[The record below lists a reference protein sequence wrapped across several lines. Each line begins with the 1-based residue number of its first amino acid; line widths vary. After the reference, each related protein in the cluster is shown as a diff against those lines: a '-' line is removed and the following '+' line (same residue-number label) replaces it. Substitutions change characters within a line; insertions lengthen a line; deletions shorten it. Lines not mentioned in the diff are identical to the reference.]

1 MRILT
6 FRYNLDKSSKKYIC
20 PNCTKKTFVRYVD
33 IETGNFLN
41 GNYGRCDRES
51 KCNYHNAPPTGKKCY
66 LINFLSIKS
75 ISDKAYKATDNNGHI
90 NIIPKSQIL
99 ERNGNSSWVS
109 EWFLKKNSIAY
120 LGNESKYFTPDEK
133 IVNTV
138 ATVATFK
145 SEPEKSSYHN
155 LELLDGMYNDQPIRD
170 NLKIYLKSIFT
181 DAQVFTAMQSYFLT
195 GTNRYWKNATVF
207 WQIDHKE
214 NIHAGKIMLYN
225 PSTGKRIK
233 EPYNH
238 INWIHKAL
246 KKQDFNLNQCFFG
259 LHRINED
266 YIKPIAIVESE
277 KTAIIMSII
286 IPDVVWLATGSK
298 QNLKAELVRPLI
310 GRKII
315 LYPDKGEYSDWKR
328 KGILLKGSG
337 FKIEVSDFL
346 ELTTIKEGSDL
357 ADYNLGRKNK

>member
-1 MRILT
+1 MLT
-6 FRYNLDKSSKKYIC
+6 FRYYLDKSSKKHIC

-33 IETGNFLN
+33 NATGNFLK
-41 GNYGRCDRES
+41 GDYGRCDRES
-51 KCNYHNAPPTGKKCY
+51 KCNYHNAPPTGNKCY

-99 ERNGNSSWVS
+99 ERNGNSSWIS

-120 LGNESKYFTPDEK
+120 LGNESKYFTPDKK
-133 IVNTV
+133 ILNTV
-138 ATVATFK
+138 TTVK
-145 SEPEKSSYHN
+145 DEPEKSSYHN
-155 LELLDGMYNDQPIRD
+155 LELLDGMYNEHPIRD

-181 DAQVFTAMQSYFLT
+181 DAQVDTAMQSYFLT
-195 GTNRYWKNATVF
+195 GTNHYWKNATVF

-214 NIHAGKIMLYN
+214 KIHAGKIMLYN

-246 KKQDFNLNQCFFG
+246 KEQDYNLNQCFFG

-266 YIKPIAIVESE
+266 YNKPIAIVESE

-286 IPDVVWLATGSK
+286 LPNVVWLATGSK
-298 QNLKAELVRPLI
+298 QNLKAPLMEPLKN
-310 GRKII
+310 RKIV
-315 LYPDKGEYSDWKR
+315 LYPDKGEYDDWMK
-328 KGILLKGSG
+328 KAELLKGIG
-337 FKIEVSDFL
+337 LKIEVSDIL
-346 ELTTIKEGSDL
+346 ENTNFKEGADL
-357 ADYNLGRKNK
+357 ADYYLGEMK